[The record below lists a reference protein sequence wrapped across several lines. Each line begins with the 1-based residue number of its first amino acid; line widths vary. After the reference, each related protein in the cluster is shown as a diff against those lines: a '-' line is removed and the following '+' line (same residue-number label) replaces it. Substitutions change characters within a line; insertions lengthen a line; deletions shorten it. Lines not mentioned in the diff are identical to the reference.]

1 MVTAAAAT
9 RTTTSATCPFGECD
23 GSGWVRA
30 EDEGVLRARPCRC
43 LEARRKEEL
52 VARLFAQARV
62 PRRFRGKTLDTFD
75 RAWQRDAW
83 RVCRQYL
90 DAFERLRN
98 EPRNGLLLV
107 GPPGTGKTHLAY
119 AVVQELVARGVPGLC
134 QSVPE
139 LMDLLRPGGPDGGEE
154 ASRRLELV
162 KTLDLLA
169 LDDLGA
175 ERETAWV
182 TERLYIIVNARYA
195 EMLPTIVTSNSE
207 LEELER
213 LSGWERIVSR
223 LLEMCHLVAV
233 DGPDYRKR
241 AGERRRPRGGS

>member
-1 MVTAAAAT
+1 M
-9 RTTTSATCPFGECD
+9 SETCPYGTCD

-30 EDEGVLRARPCRC
+30 ETEDGLTARPCRC
-43 LEARRKEEL
+43 LESRRLKERI
-52 VARLFAQARV
+52 ARLFDQARV

-75 RAWQRDAW
+75 PAWQRDAW
-83 RVCRQYL
+83 RVCRQYV

-134 QSVPE
+134 QGVAE
-139 LMDLLRPGGPDGGEE
+139 LMDLLRPGPEKGEE
-154 ASRRLELV
+154 AAERLELV

-175 ERETAWV
+175 QRETPWV

-195 EMLPTIVTSNSE
+195 EMLPTVVTSNSE
-207 LEELER
+207 LEDLER
-213 LSGWERIVSR
+213 LPGWERIVSR

-233 DGPDYRKR
+233 DGPDYRKGR
-241 AGERRRPRGGS
+241 QKANPGGRGRDKGR